1 MNSPDSKQ
9 TIIQLYMRFIKTSL
23 LLKIIMNIEPIFS
36 LSIVLKNSCNYI
48 IIIVTR
54 FLLIWLIYFN
64 VDNIDRWIEEWTR
77 TVENI
82 TYVSINNFNFARIS
96 TAIF

>member
-1 MNSPDSKQ
+1 
-9 TIIQLYMRFIKTSL
+9 
-23 LLKIIMNIEPIFS
+23 MNIEPIFS